1 LTGREKAYREHQTLT
16 AEDAEEG
23 QEEKA
28 FESEKLQLVNNP
40 PKQKVAAEGN
50 AQPLRSYRQIAS
62 PRLCFSS
69 GPFASSALRA
79 ALLI

>member
-23 QEEKA
+23 QEEEA

-50 AQPLRSYRQIAS
+50 AQPLRS
-62 PRLCFSS
+62 
-69 GPFASSALRA
+69 
-79 ALLI
+79 